1 MAKAPDEKKTVGE
14 VLPPS
19 NVPHRP
25 GLAPAFG
32 LRAGSDDT
40 LYLNK
45 SVTRPR
51 GQRQG
56 LEGVDDDERFD
67 TVTR

>member
-1 MAKAPDEKKTVGE
+1 MQNKIGRCVSAAKQY
-14 VLPPS
+14 
-19 NVPHRP
+19 PHRP
-25 GLAPAFG
+25 GTAPAFG